1 MRAYKYKSAFN
12 ELYDFEGFNVC
23 GFLQA
28 SDKMEVYLKRTRITG
43 ICPVCKKQRRKV
55 SEICLRTVRDL
66 DVSGKRCYIRFESYH
81 INCSCGYSGME
92 QLDFLKRYDRYTKRF
107 SEFVALLCQKMSLCD
122 VAKIT
127 RINWKTAKRID
138 KEKLKELVIDLKTI
152 SPKRIGVDEIAY
164 EKGHKYL
171 TIVRDLDYGVIWV
184 GKDRR
189 KETLEEFFD
198 ELGKEKS
205 VQITVAVID
214 MWDPYI
220 KSIKE
225 NTIAEI
231 VFDKF
236 HVAKKI
242 NEVVDKIRKKEF
254 AKADEQERKLMKHK
268 RFLIL
273 SRQEKLDEE
282 DKESLK
288 NLMKQNTVLYA
299 AYLLKEQGL
308 DIFSEEDQQ
317 TAVKRLERWIENVA
331 NAQIKEFEET
341 IKVITR
347 YFYGIVNYF
356 KYNLTNAASEGY
368 NTKISVI
375 KRRAYGFRDLEYF
388 KLKILQSCH

>member
-1 MRAYKYKSAFN
+1 
-12 ELYDFEGFNVC
+12 
-23 GFLQA
+23 
-28 SDKMEVYLKRTRITG
+28 
-43 ICPVCKKQRRKV
+43 
-55 SEICLRTVRDL
+55 
-66 DVSGKRCYIRFESYH
+66 
-81 INCSCGYSGME
+81 
-92 QLDFLKRYDRYTKRF
+92 
-107 SEFVALLCQKMSLCD
+107 
-122 VAKIT
+122 
-127 RINWKTAKRID
+127 
-138 KEKLKELVIDLKTI
+138 
-152 SPKRIGVDEIAY
+152 
-164 EKGHKYL
+164 
-171 TIVRDLDYGVIWV
+171 
-184 GKDRR
+184 
-189 KETLEEFFD
+189 
-198 ELGKEKS
+198 

-220 KSIKE
+220 KSIRE

-317 TAVKRLERWIENVA
+317 TAVERLERWIENVA